1 MLITRRSPGLQPRD
15 YRLLL
20 PREPRID
27 CLACVKCALA
37 TNGSFDVPHRSIR
50 SPCSMSA
57 MGRER
62 LGRSVSSDRN
72 IACICGPTHRS
83 MGRSARAGDRR

>member
-57 MGRER
+57 MGRQLLLR
-62 LGRSVSSDRN
+62 LHSLQGRTKGGLGLF
-72 IACICGPTHRS
+72 AS
-83 MGRSARAGDRR
+83 MT

>member
-1 MLITRRSPGLQPRD
+1 MHARTAAMSALPTSACLPVQRGALNERFGEAALRRW
-15 YRLLL
+15 
-20 PREPRID
+20 
-27 CLACVKCALA
+27 
-37 TNGSFDVPHRSIR
+37 
-50 SPCSMSA
+50 CSWRTEA

-72 IACICGPTHRS
+72 IACICGPPHRS

>member
-1 MLITRRSPGLQPRD
+1 MIIAANAISFAFAANVQRV
-15 YRLLL
+15 
-20 PREPRID
+20 D
-27 CLACVKCALA
+27 C
-37 TNGSFDVPHRSIR
+37 NRSIHAEH
-50 SPCSMSA
+50 SMSTV
-57 MGRER
+57 GRER